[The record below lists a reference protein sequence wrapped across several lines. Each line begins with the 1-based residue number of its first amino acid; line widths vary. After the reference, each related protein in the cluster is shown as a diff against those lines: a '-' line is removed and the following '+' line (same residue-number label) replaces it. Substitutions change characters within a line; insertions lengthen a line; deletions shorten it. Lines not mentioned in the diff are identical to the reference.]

1 MPKAPSKESYSRLA
15 CVLPRSSESQDWWV
29 RCAERKVRLEPAL
42 QRNWRKALRT
52 SSVGIYLD
60 RDLART
66 TTARANGDRDWKGRQ
81 TKDYQRERERG
92 QGDGEEEEE
101 KSRTTHLS
109 RAHLVSGG
117 LELRLRGPDGA
128 RRWLRSGAS

>member
-1 MPKAPSKESYSRLA
+1 M
-15 CVLPRSSESQDWWV
+15 
-29 RCAERKVRLEPAL
+29 RLEPAL
-42 QRNWRKALRT
+42 QLNWKKALRT

-66 TTARANGDRDWKGRQ
+66 TTDRANGDRDWKGRQ
-81 TKDYQRERERG
+81 TKDYQRERERRE
-92 QGDGEEEEE
+92 GEEEEE
-101 KSRTTHLS
+101 KSSATHLC

-128 RRWLRSGAS
+128 RRWLRSGDS